1 MRIAFV
7 SLGSP
12 FNRSSWSG
20 IPYYALRELS
30 RRFNDLTVIDTPRL
44 DESLRYAS
52 SLAAIG
58 VLVSRE
64 PMVTRAFG
72 HWLDK
77 RLAETDADAVISI
90 GAAHKVA
97 YIDPKWPV
105 LHVADALFG
114 PLVDY
119 YPKYRPLNGRSRRI
133 GNALQRHLI
142 NRNQPIMLTS
152 DWAARSAAEY
162 YDVPTE
168 RFGVA
173 PLGANFDVEPAAY
186 TRASQG
192 DKLKLLFVGYDWPR
206 KGGAL
211 VLQVFRELRRHI
223 EDAELHI
230 VGCKPAETFG
240 VAGVVHHGHLSK
252 TDPEQAAQLENL
264 FRTSSFLFMPSQQEA
279 FGLVYCEACAFGL
292 PSVARDTGGVSAI
305 VQNGSN
311 GLLFAADADVQDYV
325 NGIREIWAD
334 EPRYLAMTRAARA
347 AFENRLRWNV
357 WGATVEAEIRALG
370 RKVNGD

>member
-1 MRIAFV
+1 VRIAFV

-12 FNRSSWSG
+12 FNRASWSG

-30 RRFNDLTVIDTPRL
+30 RRFNDLTVIDTPRV

-52 SLAAIG
+52 SLAAVG

-64 PMVTRAFG
+64 PVVTRAFA

-77 RLAETDADAVISI
+77 RLTEADADAVISI

-105 LHVADALFG
+105 VHVADALFG

-133 GNALQRHLI
+133 GNALQRQLI
-142 NRNQPIMLTS
+142 NRNQPILLTS

-162 YDVPTE
+162 YNVPND
-168 RFGVA
+168 RFEVA
-173 PLGANFDVEPAAY
+173 PLGANFDLEPAPCER
-186 TRASQG
+186 TSQG

-206 KGGAL
+206 KGGPL
-211 VLQVFRELRRHI
+211 VLKVFKELRRHLG
-223 EDAELHI
+223 DAELHI
-230 VGCKPAETFG
+230 VGCKPAESFG
-240 VAGVVHHGHLSK
+240 VEGVVHHGHLSK
-252 TDPEQAAQLENL
+252 TDPAQAALLESL
-264 FRTSSFLFMPSQQEA
+264 FRESSFLFMPSQQEA

-292 PSVARDTGGVSAI
+292 PSIARDTGGVSAI
-305 VQNGSN
+305 IKNGEN
-311 GLLFAADADVQDYV
+311 GLLFDADADVETYV
-325 NGIREIWAD
+325 AGIREGWAD
-334 EPRYLAMTRAARA
+334 EQRYLAMTRAARA
-347 AFENRLRWNV
+347 AFENRLRWHV
-357 WGATVEAEIRALG
+357 WGATIEAQIRALG
-370 RKVNGD
+370 QRDDDD

>member
-12 FNRSSWSG
+12 FNRASWSG

-30 RRFNDLTVIDTPRL
+30 RRFNDLTVIDTPKA

-64 PMVTRAFG
+64 PVVTHAFAN
-72 HWLDK
+72 WLDK
-77 RLAETDADAVISI
+77 RLTEADADAVVSI

-105 LHVADALFG
+105 VHVADALFG

-142 NRNQPIMLTS
+142 DRNQPIMLTS

-162 YDVPTE
+162 YNVPPS
-168 RFGVA
+168 RFAVA
-173 PLGANFDVEPAAY
+173 PLGANFDIEPAAY
-186 TRASQG
+186 ERAAQG
-192 DKLKLLFVGYDWPR
+192 EKLKLLFVGYDWPR

-211 VLQVFRELRRHI
+211 VLKVFRELRRHI
-223 EDAELHI
+223 GDAELHI

-240 VAGVVHHGHLSK
+240 VAGVIHHGHLSK
-252 TDPEQAAQLENL
+252 TDPDQAALLESL
-264 FRTSSFLFMPSQQEA
+264 FRECSFLFMPSQQEA
-279 FGLVYCEACAFGL
+279 FGLAYCEACAFGL
-292 PSVARDTGGVSAI
+292 PSIARDTGGVSAI
-305 VQNGSN
+305 IQNGSN
-311 GLLFAADADVQDYV
+311 GLLFGVDADVQDYV
-325 NGIREIWAD
+325 AGIREIWSD

-357 WGATVEAEIRALG
+357 WGAAIEAEIRALG
-370 RKVNGD
+370 QKANDD

>member
-20 IPYYALRELS
+20 IPYYALRELR
-30 RRFNDLTVIDTPRL
+30 RRFNDLTVIDTPRI
-44 DESLRYAS
+44 DEGLRYAS
-52 SLAAIG
+52 SLAAVG

-64 PMVTRAFG
+64 PVVTRAFAR
-72 HWLDK
+72 WLDK
-77 RLAETDADAVISI
+77 QLTDADADVVVSI

-105 LHVADALFG
+105 IHVADALFG

-119 YPKYRPLNGRSRRI
+119 YPKYRLLNGRSRRI
-133 GNALQRHLI
+133 GNALQKHLI
-142 NRNQPIMLTS
+142 NRNQPILLTS

-162 YDVPTE
+162 YDVPPS

-173 PLGANFDVEPAAY
+173 PLGANFDIEPAAY
-186 TRASQG
+186 ERTEQG

-211 VLQVFRELRRHI
+211 VLKVFKQLRRHI
-223 EDAELHI
+223 ADAELHI
-230 VGCKPAETFG
+230 VGCKPSESFG
-240 VAGVVHHGHLSK
+240 VEGVVHHGHLSK
-252 TDPEQAAQLENL
+252 TDPEQAALLESL
-264 FRTSSFLFMPSQQEA
+264 FRESSFLFMPSQQEA

-292 PSVARDTGGVSAI
+292 PSIARDTGGVSAI
-305 VQNGSN
+305 IQHGTN
-311 GLLFAADADVQDYV
+311 GLLFASEADVDAYV
-325 NGIREIWAD
+325 EGIREIWSD
-334 EPRYLAMTRAARA
+334 GPRYLEMTRAARA
-347 AFENRLRWNV
+347 AFEDRLRWHV
-357 WGATVEAEIRALG
+357 WGATVEAELRSLG
-370 RKVNGD
+370 RKANGE

>member
-12 FNRSSWSG
+12 FNRASWSG

-30 RRFNDLTVIDTPRL
+30 RRFNDLTVIDTPKI
-44 DESLRYAS
+44 DETLRYAS

-64 PMVTRAFG
+64 PVVTHAFAN
-72 HWLDK
+72 WLDK
-77 RLAETDADAVISI
+77 RLTEADADAVVSI

-105 LHVADALFG
+105 VHVADALFG

-119 YPKYRPLNGRSRRI
+119 YPKYQPLNGRSRRI

-142 NRNQPIMLTS
+142 NRNQPILLSS
-152 DWAARSAAEY
+152 DWAAQSAAEY
-162 YDVPTE
+162 YDVPTS
-168 RFGVA
+168 RFSVA
-173 PLGANFDVEPAAY
+173 PLGANFDIEPAAHE
-186 TRASQG
+186 RAAQG

-211 VLQVFRELRRHI
+211 VLKVFRELRRHI
-223 EDAELHI
+223 GDAELHI

-240 VAGVVHHGHLSK
+240 VEGVVHHGHLSK
-252 TDPEQAAQLENL
+252 TDPAQAALLESL
-264 FRTSSFLFMPSQQEA
+264 FRDCSFLFMPSQQEA
-279 FGLVYCEACAFGL
+279 FGLVYCEACAFSL
-292 PSVARDTGGVSAI
+292 PSIARDTGGVSAI
-305 VQNGSN
+305 IKNGSN
-311 GLLFAADADVQDYV
+311 GLLFKADADVEDYV
-325 NGIREIWAD
+325 AGIREIWSD
-334 EPRYLAMTRAARA
+334 EPRYLAMTRAARC

-357 WGATVEAEIRALG
+357 WGAAIEAEIRALG
-370 RKVNGD
+370 QKANDD